1 MRRRGPLAIRC
12 CVGICRGC
20 WQSADRR
27 SLNPNFDQVLHT
39 RFPDLPNV
47 PVGQP
52 DTHEER
58 NKQVPTFDGSKAVKV
73 LGINYTPFEETVVE
87 MGNSL
92 RERFAF

>member
-1 MRRRGPLAIRC
+1 M
-12 CVGICRGC
+12 VGNQQMVSI
-20 WQSADRR
+20 
-27 SLNPNFDQVLHT
+27 SLNPHCFQVLHK

-58 NKQVPTFDGSKAVKV
+58 NKQVPTFDGSKAAKV
-73 LGINYTPFEETVVE
+73 LGIKYTPFEETVVD